1 MILVISM
8 QIKAGNTLGAG
19 AGAGAGAGG
28 TAIYTVFKQ
37 FTYSLE

>member
-8 QIKAGNTLGAG
+8 QIKAGNTLG